1 MSVQGA
7 SVDVMSRL
15 GLVRCQR
22 WAHAFHSERKDH
34 RYYEVVE
41 DTISGFDYRYFAI
54 KDQTGVVRA
63 IAPFFLLDQDLLAGM
78 NGRLKTIIDRV
89 RHVWPR
95 FMHMRTLMI
104 GCAAGEGHLDDSDEL
119 SRADQARLLA
129 ATLTRHAIDLG
140 ARLIVLK
147 EFPAKYRDDLRCF
160 VRAGYARVPSLPMTR
175 LNIDYPSFEAYMI
188 SALSSRTRRDLRRKM
203 RAATQGSA
211 IELRIVRDVTP
222 FIDEVYPLYLGVY
235 ERSKFHF
242 EKLTKDYFCRIGRL
256 MADKVRFFIWRR
268 DEKIVAFGLC
278 MVQGDTFYGEY
289 LGLDYSVALDM
300 HLYHYVMRDMTTWAI
315 AHGYK
320 WLCSSGL
327 NYDPKFHFRHW
338 LDPIDLYVCHTSP
351 VINALLKRVLPLIE
365 PTRYDKTLRR
375 FPNYA
380 ELWGERDRSRRG
392 AIR

>member
-1 MSVQGA
+1 
-7 SVDVMSRL
+7 
-15 GLVRCQR
+15 
-22 WAHAFHSERKDH
+22 
-34 RYYEVVE
+34 
-41 DTISGFDYRYFAI
+41 
-54 KDQTGVVRA
+54 
-63 IAPFFLLDQDLLAGM
+63 
-78 NGRLKTIIDRV
+78 
-89 RHVWPR
+89 
-95 FMHMRTLMI
+95 MRTLMI

-300 HLYHYVMRDMTTWAI
+300 HLYHYVTRDMTTWAI